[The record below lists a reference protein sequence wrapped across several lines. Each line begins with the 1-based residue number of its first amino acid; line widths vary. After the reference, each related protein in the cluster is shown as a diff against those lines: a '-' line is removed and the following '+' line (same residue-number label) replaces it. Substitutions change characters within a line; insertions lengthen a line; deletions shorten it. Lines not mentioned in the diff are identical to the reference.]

1 MNLQIIG
8 LISIVV
14 IPVIFVVYNF
24 ITQTKE
30 QQIANIKQW
39 LIYACIEAEKLLG
52 SKTGK
57 VKLRYVYDLFV
68 SKYKF
73 ISCIIPFDTFSS
85 WVDDSLV
92 QMREMIE
99 QNMAIENY
107 VGVDK

>member
-1 MNLQIIG
+1 MDLQIIA
-8 LISIVV
+8 LVSIIIVPVGFV
-14 IPVIFVVYNF
+14 IYNF
-24 ITQTKE
+24 ITQTRE

-73 ISCIIPFDTFSS
+73 ISYIIPFDTFSS

>member
-30 QQIANIKQW
+30 QRIANIKQW

-57 VKLRYVYDLFV
+57 VKLRYVYDLFI
-68 SKYKF
+68 SKYRF
-73 ISCIIPFDTFSS
+73 LSLLVTFEVFSN
-85 WVDDSLV
+85 WVDESLQEV
-92 QMREMIE
+92 RYLIENNEAIE
-99 QNMAIENY
+99 QY
-107 VGVDK
+107 VGGN